1 MDGDV
6 NITRCTQAD
15 ESYILTNTDGT
26 ITECGIPDP
35 STTGATV
42 GDIFCQV
49 TAGTAIGTSYT
60 WDDNTEAL
68 LKEDCLALDEVTTS
82 DTYNQIVC
90 STDTTDQVLTYDKDR
105 TLISDCDA
113 DQYSVDSV
121 CEYAATGYVTTTVFA
136 TGAYTTVTSSTD
148 STAILTCFDR
158 TDAADTE
165 FDVTSQTCLD
175 EATGVS
181 TTYEIDAD
189 NKQTGT
195 GLKICQAAVAT
206 GTNAGDVSCLVV
218 GTSVTTVTQTSTA
231 GAYAATITDASGETD
246 VVTTCDKMT
255 DAYGNGVDSRR
266 CILADGTSVISLF
279 SVATTEFTAGVTGDD
294 AYYCGPVYTE
304 VSTVDDAGTSTDGN
318 YACLQI
324 DDSTIEKYDSTHT

>member
-26 ITECGIPDP
+26 ITSCGIPDP
-35 STTGATV
+35 STTGTTV
-42 GDIFCQV
+42 GDIFCEV
-49 TAGTAIGTSYT
+49 TAGATIGTSYT
-60 WDDNTEAL
+60 WDDNTEATK
-68 LKEDCLALDEVTTS
+68 KEECAALDTVTTS

-90 STDTTDQVLTYDKDR
+90 STNVADQVLTYDATR

-113 DQYSVDSV
+113 DQYSADSV
-121 CEYAATGYVTTTVFA
+121 CEYAATGYVTTTTFA
-136 TGAYTTVTSSTD
+136 TGAFVTVTSSTD
-148 STAILTCFDR
+148 STVLLTCFDR
-158 TDAADTE
+158 TAAADTE
-165 FDVTSQTCLD
+165 FTVDSQTCLD
-175 EATGVS
+175 AVTGVS
-181 TTYEIDAD
+181 TTYELDAD

-218 GTSVTTVTQTSTA
+218 GTSVTTVTKTSVA
-231 GAYAATITDASGETD
+231 GGYAATITDASGETD
-246 VVTTCDKMT
+246 VVTTCDAMT
-255 DAYGNGVDSRR
+255 DTYGNSADSRR

-279 SVATTEFTAGVTGDD
+279 SVATTEFTAGITGDD

-318 YACLQI
+318 YACL
-324 DDSTIEKYDSTHT
+324 